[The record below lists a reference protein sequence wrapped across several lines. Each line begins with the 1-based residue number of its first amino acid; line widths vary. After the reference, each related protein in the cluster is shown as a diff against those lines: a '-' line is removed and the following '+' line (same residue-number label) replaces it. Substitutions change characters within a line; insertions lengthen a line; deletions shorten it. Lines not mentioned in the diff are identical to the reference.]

1 MAKAFD
7 DLIEQTTAPET
18 RRRAR
23 RRTRELLSEMLLSE
37 VRKLAGKSQR
47 QLAAALGIRQP
58 SLSKLER
65 QADMQVSTLQRIVR
79 ALGGELEVVV
89 RLPTG
94 DVKITQF
101 SKSASKTHRKPHA
114 PSSLGK

>member
-1 MAKAFD
+1 MAKSFD
-7 DLIEQTTAPET
+7 NLIEQTTAAET
-18 RRRAR
+18 RARAR
-23 RRTRELLSEMLLSE
+23 RRTRELLTEMLLSE

-65 QADMQVSTLQRIVR
+65 QADMQLSTLQRIVG

-101 SKSASKTHRKPHA
+101 SKSTSKAHRKPLA
-114 PSSLGK
+114 PSLRGK